1 MRLSK
6 SRIAIFASGAGSNAA
21 ELVRHF
27 ASSSIAEIV
36 WVGCNRPAGQAGIY
50 DRLDKLGVEVSPF
63 NRPAFLD
70 GDVQRTLQALAVDW
84 VVLAGFLW
92 QIPSEMIEAFPNRM
106 INVHPALLPDFGG
119 KGMYGHHV
127 HKAVSASGR
136 TESGITIHY
145 VTDEYDEGPPIFQ
158 AHCSIEAGE
167 APERIAQ
174 KVQEMEHRYLPFVVQ
189 ELIENSS
196 PKASA

>member
-1 MRLSK
+1 MRLGK
-6 SRIAIFASGAGSNAA
+6 QRIAIFASGAGSNAA
-21 ELVRHF
+21 ALVRHF
-27 ASSSIAEIV
+27 ADSSVAEIV

-50 DRLDKLGVEVSPF
+50 ERLGKMGVEVHAF
-63 NRPAFLD
+63 NRRDFLD
-70 GDVQRTLQALAVDW
+70 GVVQHSLEALKVDW

-92 QIPSEMIEAFPNRM
+92 RIPEEMIAAFPNRM

-119 KGMYGHHV
+119 QGMYGHHV
-127 HKAVSASGR
+127 HQAVSASGR
-136 TESGITIHY
+136 TETGITVHH
-145 VTDEYDEGPPIFQ
+145 VTAEYDEGPPIFQ
-158 AHCSIEAGE
+158 ARCGIEAGE

-174 KVQEMEHRYLPFVVQ
+174 KVQELEHRYLPSVVE